1 MNLPQEAKSKLAVS
15 IGMAKSPASSTTG
28 GVSGCEPSGDWLRVG
43 TWRFQF
49 DRIVAVGRTNTTL
62 DLWFDIGMIVELTLR
77 SGVEDS
83 QAIEAILKK
92 KDLTGFVQSVFVKH
106 L

>member
-1 MNLPQEAKSKLAVS
+1 
-15 IGMAKSPASSTTG
+15 
-28 GVSGCEPSGDWLRVG
+28 
-43 TWRFQF
+43 
-49 DRIVAVGRTNTTL
+49 
-62 DLWFDIGMIVELTLR
+62 MIVELTLR